1 MESNLKN
8 LKKDVKSFAKKIVKI
23 AKTDEKVRDLYKGTK
38 IFFSPVVKN
47 PKFMFLGINPGVS
60 PAAKEN
66 KLKCEVKPM
75 KKMDYSAEDYRLA
88 NGWKYIFGEKDG
100 MLNRMDLLENSFKTN
115 FYYVT
120 TKDMDSLYELLN
132 LLKNKYNLTEE
143 SFFKPCEWKRR

>member
-1 MESNLKN
+1 MRNFMESNLKN

-66 KLKCEVKPM
+66 KFKEAYIKIEESDKIILKSHE
-75 KKMDYSAEDYRLA
+75 YQTNLITREA
-88 NGWKYIFGEKDG
+88 GGEKININ
-100 MLNRMDLLENSFKTN
+100 MLK
-115 FYYVT
+115 YY
-120 TKDMDSLYELLN
+120 
-132 LLKNKYNLTEE
+132 
-143 SFFKPCEWKRR
+143 